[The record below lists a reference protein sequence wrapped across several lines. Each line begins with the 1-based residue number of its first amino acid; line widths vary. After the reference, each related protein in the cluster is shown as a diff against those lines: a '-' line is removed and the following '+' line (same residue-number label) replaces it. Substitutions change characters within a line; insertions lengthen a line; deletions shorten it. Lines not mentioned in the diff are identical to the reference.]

1 MKIFNTFILILSM
14 LLMFTLTGCNKTNDE
29 LVFEEVTTFSE
40 DLAFI
45 KLNYKYGCINTNG

>member
-1 MKIFNTFILILSM
+1 M